1 MALPASATA
10 YWEEQRRVSALSLAI
25 AKRLWLRMGND
36 FDASW
41 DQIAPTL
48 VASVEKAQADAGAL
62 AVDFVPAVL
71 DDLNVDAPAVDEVL
85 PESLV
90 GVTGGGVPLEQG
102 MYSAVVASK
111 QAVGRG
117 ATMVDALSAGADV
130 LQMMIA
136 TTLSDTGR
144 AAESLGIA
152 TRPGV
157 GYIRMLE
164 GQSCSRCIILAGR
177 FYRWSAGFKRH
188 PRCDCRHIPSTR
200 KNVDRLAI
208 DPNRYFRSLPQA
220 EQDARFGAASAQ
232 AIRDGA
238 DISQVVNADNG
249 MRQAQVYGQNLRI
262 TTEGVTKRGVA
273 GKIIRARG
281 RDPVTTP
288 RLMPSTIYDIAED
301 RADALRLL
309 RLNGYVVNRDGV
321 PLSGAGSRTGLV
333 DLREV
338 INLDRV
344 AVPPATPRL
353 LTEDA
358 GRGLGRSTWRD
369 YADSV
374 AAEDASLA
382 RVYTGN
388 GYEDINAALRE
399 GDLASLSRTKRDTV
413 TALDRIIDAAPRVPE
428 AVTVSR
434 AVEANVFGLTADA
447 DLMSVVGKPFTDD
460 AFMSTAFQSRLSRL
474 DRHEVEIRLDV
485 PAGSKGVYVSSHDV
499 GDDRS
504 LAAFGPDENELILAR
519 ATRYEFVD
527 AFVEDGRRVLV
538 GRVVGQG
545 GSRG

>member
-1 MALPASATA
+1 
-10 YWEEQRRVSALSLAI
+10 
-25 AKRLWLRMGND
+25 MGND

-48 VASVEKAQADAGAL
+48 VASVEKAQSDAGAL

-117 ATMVDALSAGADV
+117 ATMVEALSAGADV

-136 TTLSDTGR
+136 TALSDTGR

-152 TRPGV
+152 SRPGV

-164 GQSCSRCIILAGR
+164 GQSCPRCIILAGR

-188 PRCDCRHIPSTR
+188 PRCDCRHIPATR

-208 DPNRYFRSLPQA
+208 DPGSYFRSLPQA
-220 EQDARFGAASAQ
+220 EQDGRFGAAAAQ

-238 DISQVVNADNG
+238 DMSQVVNADKG

-288 RLMPSTIYDIAED
+288 RLMPSAIYDIAED

-309 RLNGYVVNRDGV
+309 RLNGYIANREGV

-333 DLREV
+333 DLGEV

-344 AVPPATPRL
+344 PVRPRVLTEAEGRTAGSATWRPYVDTVPAT
-353 LTEDA
+353 DA
-358 GRGLGRSTWRD
+358 ALVRI
-369 YADSV
+369 
-374 AAEDASLA
+374 
-382 RVYTGN
+382 YTGN
-388 GYEDINAALRE
+388 GYEDINSALRD
-399 GDLASLSRTKRDTV
+399 GDQQFLSPTKRDTI
-413 TALDRIIDAAPRVPE
+413 TALDTIIDKAPRVPE
-428 AVTVSR
+428 PVTVSR
-434 AVEANVFGLTADA
+434 AVDANVFGLKADS

-485 PAGSKGVYVSSHDV
+485 PAGSKGVYVSSHEV

-519 ATRYEFVD
+519 GTRYEFTD

-538 GRVVGQG
+538 GRVVEQG
-545 GSRG
+545 VSRG

>member
-1 MALPASATA
+1 M
-10 YWEEQRRVSALSLAI
+10 SLAI

-117 ATMVDALSAGADV
+117 ATMVEALSAGADV

-177 FYRWSAGFKRH
+177 FYRWSTGFKRH

-208 DPNRYFRSLPQA
+208 DPDKYFRSLPQA

-238 DISQVVNADNG
+238 DISQVVNADKG

-309 RLNGYVVNRDGV
+309 RLNGYIVNRAGV
-321 PLSGAGSRTGLV
+321 PLSGPGSRTGLA

-344 AVPPATPRL
+344 AIPAAPRL

-358 GRGLGRSTWRD
+358 GRATGSATWRA
-369 YADSV
+369 YADTV
-374 AAEDASLA
+374 PAADTSLA

-388 GYEDINAALRE
+388 GYEDINSALRG
-399 GDLASLSRTKRDTV
+399 GDVASLSPVKRDTIA
-413 TALDRIIDAAPRVPE
+413 ALDRIIESAPRVPE

-434 AVEANVFGLTADA
+434 AVDANVFGLTAEA

-499 GDDRS
+499 GDERS

-519 ATRYEFVD
+519 STRYEFVD

>member
-10 YWEEQRRVSALSLAI
+10 YWEEQRRISALSLAL

-41 DQIAPTL
+41 DRIAPAL
-48 VASVEKAQADAGAL
+48 VASVEKAQSDAASR
-62 AVDFVPAVL
+62 AADFVPAVL
-71 DDLNVDAPAVDEVL
+71 DDLDIDVPAVDEVV

-102 MYSAVVASK
+102 MYSAVIASK

-117 ATMVDALSAGADV
+117 SSMVEALSAGGDV

-144 AAESLGIA
+144 AAESLGIVS
-152 TRPGV
+152 RPGV

-200 KNVDRLAI
+200 KNVDELAI
-208 DPNRYFRSLPQA
+208 DPARYFRSLPRA

-238 DISQVVNADNG
+238 DMSQVVNADKG

-273 GKIIRARG
+273 GKVIRARG

-309 RLNGYVVNRDGV
+309 RLNGYIVNREGV
-321 PLSGAGSRTGLV
+321 PLAGRGSRTGLV

-338 INLDRV
+338 INVDRV
-344 AVPPATPRL
+344 APRVPPRV
-353 LTEDA
+353 LTEEA
-358 GRGLGRSTWRD
+358 GRVTGRATWRA

-374 AAEDASLA
+374 PAADASLA

-388 GYEDINAALRE
+388 GYEDINAALRD
-399 GDLASLSRTKRDTV
+399 GDVASLSPIKRDTV
-413 TALDRIIDAAPRVPE
+413 TALDRIIESAPRVPE

-434 AVEANVFGLTADA
+434 AVEAKVFGLTGDA

-499 GDDRS
+499 GDERS

-519 ATRYEFVD
+519 GTRYEFVD
-527 AFVEDGRRVLV
+527 AFVEDDRRVLV